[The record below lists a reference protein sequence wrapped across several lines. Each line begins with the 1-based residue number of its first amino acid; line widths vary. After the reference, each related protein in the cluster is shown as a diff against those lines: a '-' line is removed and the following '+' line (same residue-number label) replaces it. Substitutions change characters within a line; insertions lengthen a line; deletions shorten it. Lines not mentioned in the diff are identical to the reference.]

1 MKRRHRRRLLNF
13 FAFALLGYAIYLNMF
28 KMHSDDAIPGNKAT
42 ITAQARPHTN

>member
-28 KMHSDDAIPGNKAT
+28 KMHADDAVASNKAP
-42 ITAQARPHTN
+42 ITAQAKPHTN